1 MMEAEGDKPPEDAT
15 KHDPLHHPAREM
27 SLHLLRMLETRLE
40 AAGLVAQA
48 ESRRLLT
55 RLQLRLLAVG
65 ALFIALWGGIVLLAI
80 ALPDHLR
87 VPVLGAVV
95 AAFVIGAVVSLVIA
109 ARMQASRA
117 VGSLAWFLEGL
128 KMDLEVLARSLA
140 QPVVQVAPPPEEK
153 RSPPSDVAA

>member
-1 MMEAEGDKPPEDAT
+1 MMEAEGDKPQEDAT

-80 ALPDHLR
+80 ALPDRLR

-95 AAFVIGAVVSLVIA
+95 ADLRDRRRGVAGDRGPHAGQPRSRIA
-109 ARMQASRA
+109 
-117 VGSLAWFLEGL
+117 GWFLEGL

-140 QPVVQVAPPPEEK
+140 QPVVQAAPPPEEK

>member
-1 MMEAEGDKPPEDAT
+1 
-15 KHDPLHHPAREM
+15 
-27 SLHLLRMLETRLE
+27 
-40 AAGLVAQA
+40 
-48 ESRRLLT
+48 
-55 RLQLRLLAVG
+55 
-65 ALFIALWGGIVLLAI
+65 
-80 ALPDHLR
+80 
-87 VPVLGAVV
+87 
-95 AAFVIGAVVSLVIA
+95 VIGAVVSLVIA